1 MCITNNARLY
11 DRLMGYHDT
20 AACWRP
26 DRFGQERYKGELFC
40 GVNYRM
46 SELTGAVMLAQ
57 LKKLDG
63 LLAAMRRNKK
73 RIKDKIQD
81 IKGIT
86 FRRLNDEAG
95 DTAICLIFMLDD
107 KTKVKA
113 FAEALQAEG
122 VGAAGIF
129 NKGIP
134 DWHIYAHWKHIM
146 TKATPTSEGCPWT
159 CPYHKGPEVQYR
171 PDMCPNMLDH
181 LSRAIHID
189 IPSQMTLADCDM
201 IAKGIRKV
209 AEAIL

>member
-1 MCITNNARLY
+1 
-11 DRLMGYHDT
+11 
-20 AACWRP
+20 
-26 DRFGQERYKGELFC
+26 
-40 GVNYRM
+40 
-46 SELTGAVMLAQ
+46 LAQ
-57 LKKLDG
+57 LDKLDG

-73 RIKDKIQD
+73 RIKDQIQG

-86 FRRLNDEAG
+86 FRRLTDEPG

-107 KTKVKA
+107 ESKVQA

-146 TKATPTSEGCPWT
+146 TKATPTPEGCPWT
-159 CPYHKGPEVQYR
+159 CPFHKGPEVQYR
-171 PDMCPNMLDH
+171 EDMCPNMLDY

-189 IPSQMTLADCDM
+189 IPSQLTDVDCDM

-209 AEAIL
+209 AHAIL

>member
-1 MCITNNARLY
+1 
-11 DRLMGYHDT
+11 
-20 AACWRP
+20 
-26 DRFGQERYKGELFC
+26 
-40 GVNYRM
+40 M

-86 FRRLNDEAG
+86 FRRLNDQAG

-107 KTKVKA
+107 KSKVKA
-113 FAEALQAEG
+113 FAQALQAEG

-146 TKATPTSEGCPWT
+146 TKATPTAEGCPWT

-189 IPSQMTLADCDM
+189 IPAQMTLADCDM